1 MSVAMPGFDA
11 ITALK
16 MLNAFVSITRFNK
29 GEAGKIIE
37 EVKTDGI
44 KVIVKNNVPECVML
58 TVEEYDALATAANRK
73 ISISQ
78 DKETETKRKS
88 FIEQIRQNAQT
99 PMKSNL
105 SLSDR
110 KKLLDSLGPI
120 NIDEDAVNELRSA
133 SII

>member
-99 PMKSNL
+99 HMKSNL